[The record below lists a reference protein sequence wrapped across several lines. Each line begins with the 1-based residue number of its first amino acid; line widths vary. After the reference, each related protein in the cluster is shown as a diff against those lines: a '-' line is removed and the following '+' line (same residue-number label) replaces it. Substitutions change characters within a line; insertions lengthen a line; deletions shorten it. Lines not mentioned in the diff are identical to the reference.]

1 MPDSSHGSACPVVFP
16 DSPRALRANRD
27 QKAAGDRCRR
37 PFAPA
42 SSRTYRGCSP
52 TVRRRGVIRTT
63 PRAEV
68 LAFRRGCRLS
78 GQDMPAPS
86 VFVGLELDTNSYT
99 GVPCWSAGPA
109 HWAHNTVAVAYD
121 LRYQQIR
128 SLMCDGGIARKTLIV
143 IAAAMARH
151 ADWSTGRNCRPTN
164 NQLEAATGFHQRT
177 IQRAHECLRL
187 LGVATEVLRG
197 RQRTYIER
205 MASWR
210 MGDRHRGWASVWALH
225 DNGEVARVV
234 HSLSPHL
241 ERSPVTTHT
250 SSKTR
255 LFTTHPG
262 ATRARES
269 GATRRNSPDARGRRL
284 AAQWRVDPHA
294 PPWTR
299 RYSPTSWSAMLAAPA
314 AAGWT
319 ARDLTALVQ
328 DWLGTGHRIP
338 STPARPIAL
347 LGTLLAWHTSHNS
360 IQHRPAALEEA
371 REAAD
376 LAAVRKRIQKQ
387 TAEHHANL
395 AAREAGRAALGGPGH
410 QAARIAAAAAARNAA
425 RRRTKMVAAEVA
437 SVDAAIR
444 RARGR

>member
-1 MPDSSHGSACPVVFP
+1 MPPTVCSSVVA
-16 DSPRALRANRD
+16 DVPRLQPNR
-27 QKAAGDRCRR
+27 
-37 PFAPA
+37 APA
-42 SSRTYRGCSP
+42 
-52 TVRRRGVIRTT
+52 RRHTHH

-255 LFTTHPG
+255 LFTTHP
-262 ATRARES
+262 A
-269 GATRRNSPDARGRRL
+269 
-284 AAQWRVDPHA
+284 PHA
-294 PPWTR
+294 P
-299 RYSPTSWSAMLAAPA
+299 
-314 AAGWT
+314 GK
-319 ARDLTALVQ
+319 
-328 DWLGTGHRIP
+328 
-338 STPARPIAL
+338 
-347 LGTLLAWHTSHNS
+347 
-360 IQHRPAALEEA
+360 AAL
-371 REAAD
+371 
-376 LAAVRKRIQKQ
+376 
-387 TAEHHANL
+387 
-395 AAREAGRAALGGPGH
+395 RAATAQTPG
-410 QAARIAAAAAARNAA
+410 AGDLRLNG
-425 RRRTKMVAAEVA
+425 E
-437 SVDAAIR
+437 
-444 RARGR
+444 